1 MSVKTLSVPC
11 PTCKKEV
18 IMTEASAH
26 RPFCSK
32 RCRDIDFG
40 DWANGSHAIP
50 GDETESDTWSEDLN
64 NLSE

>member
-1 MSVKTLSVPC
+1 MTIKTLSVKC

-18 IMTEASAH
+18 VMTEASSF

-40 DWANGSHAIP
+40 EWAAESFRVDGNV
-50 GDETESDTWSEDLN
+50 TESDKWSEDTIQ
-64 NLSE
+64 EPE